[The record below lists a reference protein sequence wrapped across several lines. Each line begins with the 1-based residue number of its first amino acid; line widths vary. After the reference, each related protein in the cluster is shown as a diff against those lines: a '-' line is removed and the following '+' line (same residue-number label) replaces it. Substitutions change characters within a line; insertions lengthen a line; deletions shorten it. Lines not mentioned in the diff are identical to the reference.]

1 MHCSVMTRTRKI
13 LSDTWQQRW
22 QNPKTS
28 QQNKNNIFF
37 FYEKFL
43 FPLMESYKEFCNI
56 SENVHCG
63 IAITDEYA
71 GELVCQECGAVLEEK
86 TPQYNQE

>member
-1 MHCSVMTRTRKI
+1 
-13 LSDTWQQRW
+13 
-22 QNPKTS
+22 
-28 QQNKNNIFF
+28 
-37 FYEKFL
+37 
-43 FPLMESYKEFCNI
+43 MESYKEFCNI

-71 GELVCQECGAVLEEK
+71 VELVCQECGAVLEEK